1 MTGGERPQP
10 ISPNGV
16 IAALHRILEEGRVIP
31 TGHIRQRMR
40 QRHFDIQD
48 VLHVLEHGSII
59 RPPEWNETYREWNYD
74 IEGTD
79 IEGEALTIRVAIAE
93 DTLTLITGF

>member
-1 MTGGERPQP
+1 MTGGERPEHL
-10 ISPNGV
+10 SPNRV
-16 IAALHRILEEGRVIP
+16 IAAIHRILEEGRVIP

-48 VLHVLEHGSII
+48 VMHVLEHGSIH
-59 RPPEWNETYREWNYD
+59 RPPEWNETHHEWNYN

-79 IEGEALTIRVAIAE
+79 IEGEALTIRVAISE
-93 DTLTLITGF
+93 DILTLITGF

>member
-10 ISPNGV
+10 LPPNEV
-16 IAALHRILEEGRVIP
+16 IAAVHRILEEGSIIP

-48 VLHVLEHGSII
+48 VMHVLEHGSIN
-59 RPPEWNETYREWNYD
+59 RAPEWNETYHEWNYD
-74 IEGTD
+74 VEGAD
-79 IEGEALTIRVAIAE
+79 IEGEPLTIRVAIAE

>member
-1 MTGGERPQP
+1 
-10 ISPNGV
+10 
-16 IAALHRILEEGRVIP
+16 
-31 TGHIRQRMR
+31 MR
-40 QRHFDIQD
+40 QRHFNIQD
-48 VLHVLEHGSII
+48 VLHVLEHGSIT

-79 IEGEALTIRVAIAE
+79 IGGEALTVRVAIAE